1 MSTASLSSAFK
12 TSPDRMQACELAALI
27 LLTVVSCSRQYE
39 EGHPQAVL
47 TLQPAWAQIFTGET
61 VTLSCEVEGG
71 SADWRFKQY
80 RDGREEAGC
89 SDQYRSRYGDSCTIS
104 TAQYYHSGEYWCE
117 SASGQERSNAVT
129 LTMSNGQVILQT
141 PPQPVFEGDSL
152 TLRCCI
158 RRGYKATRVVFYKDN
173 EELQF
178 QADTE
183 LSVDHVS
190 ESDEGSYKCTA
201 WWWYK
206 ERYKWVESWSHS
218 AEVRVSV
225 RERPQAVLTR
235 EPAWTQIYLSE
246 RVTLRCQVQ
255 GGYTDW
261 RFTWYKAGR
270 TAPVTQDY
278 YSRIDGDRYTISSAT
293 RDHSGEYTCKGER
306 RGNPSYSKTSDA
318 LTLRVSVDTPK
329 PVLTREPAGEI
340 FEGDTVT
347 LSCVV
352 EGGSGGWR
360 YLWYKDRQGAPVYQ
374 TNSSS
379 GTGAGYTISAAA
391 LSHSGEYWCGSGRGR
406 NTSYSQYS
414 HPIWVNV
421 TSLFSR
427 VTLTASPGA
436 TVKEG
441 EALNLTCEAAV
452 NKTPHPQLH
461 YTIVRDGEPV
471 TNSTDSA
478 LYSIASTEK
487 SHTGSYT
494 CAVESQGV
502 KKSSQELH
510 IEVQTSWHS
519 AAAAAGFSVGF
530 FVILL
535 IVFTL
540 LLLYH
545 KIRGFPCITG
555 GKRRERSD
563 QNQDQAAGG
572 VELSSQTQQPDS
584 EDIVYSVID
593 TSKHNNKKKAK
604 PAETDTVYS
613 AVKISAGKPTAD
625 NAESMYATVLPKK
638 KRK

>member
-1 MSTASLSSAFK
+1 MNGYLVRTSTLSLSN
-12 TSPDRMQACELAALI
+12 
-27 LLTVVSCSRQYE
+27 
-39 EGHPQAVL
+39 
-47 TLQPAWAQIFTGET
+47 
-61 VTLSCEVEGG
+61 VT
-71 SADWRFKQY
+71 RP
-80 RDGREEAGC
+80 DGR
-89 SDQYRSRYGDSCTIS
+89 
-104 TAQYYHSGEYWCE
+104 
-117 SASGQERSNAVT
+117 VF
-129 LTMSNGQVILQT
+129 LQT

-152 TLRCCI
+152 TLRCHV
-158 RRGYKATRVVFYKDN
+158 RGYTANRVVFYKDN
-173 EELQF
+173 KELQSR
-178 QADTE
+178 ADTE
-183 LSVDHVS
+183 LSVDRVS
-190 ESDEGSYKCTA
+190 KSDEGSYKCKA
-201 WWWYK
+201 EWRWYST
-206 ERYKWVESWSHS
+206 YSGVS
-218 AEVRVSV
+218 AELRVSV

-235 EPAWTQIYLSE
+235 EPAWTQIYESE

-255 GGYTDW
+255 AGYTDW
-261 RFTWYKAGR
+261 RFTWYKAERNG
-270 TAPVTQDY
+270 PVTQDY
-278 YSRIDGDRYTISSAT
+278 YSSIDGDRFTISSAT
-293 RDHSGEYTCKGER
+293 GDHSGEYTCKGER
-306 RGNPSYSKTSDA
+306 TGNPSYSKTSNA
-318 LTLRVSVDTPK
+318 LTLRVSELFSTPTLTVLPGASVWEGEAVTLQCGAHINKQGTQLQYRYSKDNGTVRGAGSLDQHSIPAAGLRDTGRYQCEVEAAGTGLKKRSASVSLTVREGRPK
-329 PVLTREPAGEI
+329 PALSWEPAGEI

-374 TNSSS
+374 TDSSS

-391 LSHSGEYWCGSGRGR
+391 LSHSGEYWCGAGRGR

-421 TSLFSR
+421 TALFSR

-452 NKTPHPQLH
+452 KKKPRPELH

-478 LYSIASTEK
+478 LYSIAITEK

-502 KKSSQELH
+502 EKSSQELH

-519 AAAAAGFSVGF
+519 AAAAGFSVGF

-572 VELSSQTQQPDS
+572 VELSSQAQQPDS
-584 EDIVYSVID
+584 EDIVYSEID
-593 TSKHNNKKKAK
+593 TSKHNNTKKVK

-625 NAESMYATVLPKK
+625 NAEVMYATVLPKK

>member
-1 MSTASLSSAFK
+1 MC
-12 TSPDRMQACELAALI
+12 PNPI
-27 LLTVVSCSRQYE
+27 LLSVS
-39 EGHPQAVL
+39 EGYPKAVL
-47 TLQPAWAQIFTGET
+47 TLKPAWAQIFTGET

-71 SADWRFKQY
+71 FADWRFKQY

-89 SDQYRSRYGDSCTIS
+89 NQ
-104 TAQYYHSGEYWCE
+104 W
-117 SASGQERSNAVT
+117 VF
-129 LTMSNGQVILQT
+129 LQT
-141 PPQPVFEGDSL
+141 PPQPVLEGDSL
-152 TLRCCI
+152 TLRC
-158 RRGYKATRVVFYKDN
+158 RVWSYTATRVVFYKDN
-173 EELQF
+173 EEF
-178 QADTE
+178 QSQVGTE
-183 LSVDHVS
+183 LSVARVS
-190 ESDEGSYKCTA
+190 KSDEGSYKCRA
-201 WWWYK
+201 EWWDSSTYSG
-206 ERYKWVESWSHS
+206 VS
-218 AEVRVSV
+218 AEVRV
-225 RERPQAVLTR
+225 
-235 EPAWTQIYLSE
+235 
-246 RVTLRCQVQ
+246 TLRDTFEIPFCLKVS
-255 GGYTDW
+255 DS
-261 RFTWYKAGR
+261 F
-270 TAPVTQDY
+270 
-278 YSRIDGDRYTISSAT
+278 RITNLSSCHLFVA
-293 RDHSGEYTCKGER
+293 
-306 RGNPSYSKTSDA
+306 
-318 LTLRVSVDTPK
+318 
-329 PVLTREPAGEI
+329 
-340 FEGDTVT
+340 
-347 LSCVV
+347 
-352 EGGSGGWR
+352 
-360 YLWYKDRQGAPVYQ
+360 
-374 TNSSS
+374 
-379 GTGAGYTISAAA
+379 
-391 LSHSGEYWCGSGRGR
+391 
-406 NTSYSQYS
+406 
-414 HPIWVNV
+414 
-421 TSLFSR
+421 LFSR

-452 NKTPHPQLH
+452 NKTPRPQLH

-545 KIRGFPCITG
+545 KIRGSPCITG

-572 VELSSQTQQPDS
+572 VELSSQAQQPDS
-584 EDIVYSVID
+584 EDIVYSEID
-593 TSKHNNKKKAK
+593 TSKHNNTKKVK

-625 NAESMYATVLPKK
+625 NAEVMYATVLPKK